1 MLALVTYDVRTEDA
15 EGRRRLRRVA
25 QVCQSYG
32 QRVQW
37 SVFEC
42 VVGEKELVLLRARL
56 LQEMNQE
63 EDSIRLYFLDEAAR
77 KRTEHHG
84 VGKPV
89 DLEGP
94 LVV

>member
-1 MLALVTYDVRTEDA
+1 MIVLVTYDVNTQDA
-15 EGRRRLRRVA
+15 AGRRRLRRVA
-25 QVCQSYG
+25 GVCQDYG

-56 LQEMNQE
+56 EREMDQEK
-63 EDSIRLYFLDEAAR
+63 DSIRLYFLDEAAR

-84 VGKPV
+84 ISKPM

>member
-1 MLALVTYDVRTEDA
+1 MLVLVTYDVRTDDA
-15 EGRRRLRRVA
+15 AGRRRLRRVA
-25 QVCQSYG
+25 KACLDYG

-56 LQEMNQE
+56 VREMDQAQ
-63 EDSIRLYFLDEAAR
+63 DSIRLYFLDEAAR
-77 KRTEHHG
+77 KRTEHYG
-84 VGKPV
+84 VSKPV
-89 DLEGP
+89 DLEGT

>member
-1 MLALVTYDVRTEDA
+1 MVVLVTYDVQTGDA
-15 EGRRRLRRVA
+15 KGRRRLRRVA
-25 QVCQSYG
+25 NVCSDYG

-56 LQEMNQE
+56 LGEMDRE
-63 EDSIRLYFLDEAAR
+63 KDSVRLYFLDEAAR
-77 KRTEHHG
+77 RSVEHHG
-84 VGKPV
+84 ISKPLN
-89 DLEGP
+89 LEGP